1 LNPGVLRWKSS
12 LVPPRPSRLV
22 THSSILFIHY
32 LLFLFT
38 ILFYFVFAIDNKQI
52 KDVDMRSLRILWV
65 FIILSITLSGCGKD
79 SQMADNGRTE
89 IGNLVMENI
98 PPIPESLRDRLNQYQ
113 NVRSAYLE
121 DWLPGGGMLISTRF
135 GETSQLHKVSMPG
148 GTRYQLTFFDE
159 PVGDAA
165 VCPNKDTPVVV
176 FMKDVGGN
184 EAYQLF
190 TMNLENGRVTMI
202 TNGKARHGTPL
213 WSHDGAF
220 LAYPGTQRNGT
231 DYDIY
236 VAPAE
241 DLSNARMVAQ
251 LEGYW
256 EPVSWS
262 PANDK
267 LILLNYVSINE
278 SYLYILDVATGE
290 MSQINPSDRKIS
302 YGGAKWSP
310 LGDKIF
316 FTSDE
321 NAEFQTL
328 RSYDVSTGDIKLLLG
343 KATWDV
349 SSFTVSR
356 DGMLLAW
363 VTNEDG
369 LSRLSVMNLRSG
381 SRLNL
386 PKIPQGIIGGLR
398 FNREGTELAIS
409 LNTPQNPTDVYSIR
423 LTNATL
429 IRWTTSEVGG
439 LNTEEFVQPELFH
452 YTTFDSLAD
461 GTPRKIPAFYY
472 KGKSTAAKTPVIIYI
487 HGGPESQFRPSF
499 SSTFQYILN
508 EMGVSILAPNVRGS
522 AGYGKSYLLLDN
534 GTRREESVY
543 DIGALL
549 DWISEQP
556 ELDENRVAVWGGSYG
571 GYMVLASLTHY
582 NDRLRAGVDVVG
594 ISHFV
599 TFLENTKSYRR
610 DLRRAEYG
618 DERDPDMRAYLES
631 IAPVNNAYKISTPLF
646 IVQGLNDPR
655 VPASEA
661 EQILDAVKKNDTETW
676 YLLAKDEGHGFRKK
690 NNRDFYTQSLMLF
703 FEKFLLEPAE

>member
-1 LNPGVLRWKSS
+1 
-12 LVPPRPSRLV
+12 
-22 THSSILFIHY
+22 
-32 LLFLFT
+32 
-38 ILFYFVFAIDNKQI
+38 
-52 KDVDMRSLRILWV
+52 
-65 FIILSITLSGCGKD
+65 
-79 SQMADNGRTE
+79 
-89 IGNLVMENI
+89 MENI
-98 PPIPESLRDRLNQYQ
+98 PPVPESLKDRLNQYQ

-121 DWLPGGGMLISTRF
+121 DWLPRGGMLISTRF

-165 VCPNKDTPVVV
+165 VCPNEDTPIVV

-190 TMNLENGRVTMI
+190 AMNLEDGRVTMI

-213 WSHDGAF
+213 WSHDGSL

-241 DLSNARMVAQ
+241 DLSNARMAAQ

-278 SYLYILDVATGE
+278 SYLHILDVTTGE
-290 MSQINPSDRKIS
+290 MSPINPSDRKIS

-328 RSYDVSTGDIKLLLG
+328 RSYDISTGNIKLLLG
-343 KATWDV
+343 KTTWDV
-349 SSFTVSR
+349 SGFTVSR

-369 LSRLSVMNLRSG
+369 MSRLSVLNLRSG

-386 PKIPQGIIGGLR
+386 PKLPLGIIGGLR
-398 FNREGTELAIS
+398 FNPDGTELAIS
-409 LNTPQNPTDVYSIR
+409 LNTPKNPTDVYSIR

-429 IRWTTSEVGG
+429 TRWTTSEVGG
-439 LNTEEFVQPELFH
+439 LNTDGFIQPELIH
-452 YTTFDSLAD
+452 YTTFDSLPD
-461 GTPRKIPAFYY
+461 GSLRKIPAFYY
-472 KGKSTAAKTPVIIYI
+472 KGKSTVAKAPVIIYI

-534 GTRREESVY
+534 GTLREESVF

-549 DWISEQP
+549 DWIAEQP
-556 ELDENRVAVWGGSYG
+556 ELDESRVAVWGGSYG

>member
-1 LNPGVLRWKSS
+1 MKLKYSVWILVIFIGLN
-12 LVPPRPSRLV
+12 
-22 THSSILFIHY
+22 
-32 LLFLFT
+32 
-38 ILFYFVFAIDNKQI
+38 A
-52 KDVDMRSLRILWV
+52 
-65 FIILSITLSGCGKD
+65 CGTV
-79 SQMADNGRTE
+79 SEADRTE
-89 IGNLVMENI
+89 LGNLVMENI
-98 PPIPESLRDRLNQYQ
+98 PPIPEALKDRLNQYQ
-113 NVRSAYLE
+113 NVRSAYFE

-135 GETSQLHKVSMPG
+135 GETSQLHKVSTPG

-159 PVGDAA
+159 PVGDVA
-165 VCPNKDTPVVV
+165 VCPDENNPVVV

-190 TMNLENGRVTMI
+190 AMNLKDGRVTMI
-202 TNGKARHGTPL
+202 TDGNARHGTPL
-213 WSHDGAF
+213 WSNDGSL
-220 LAYPGTQRNGT
+220 LAYPGTRRNGT

-236 VAPAE
+236 VAPAD
-241 DLSNARMVAQ
+241 DLSNARMAAR

-256 EPVSWS
+256 EPLDWS

-267 LILLNYVSINE
+267 LILLNYISINE
-278 SYLYILDVATGE
+278 SYLYILDVQSGE
-290 MSQINPSDRKIS
+290 LTQIHPSPENIA
-302 YGGAKWSP
+302 YGSAKWP
-310 LGDKIF
+310 LPGDKIY

-321 NAEFQTL
+321 NSEFQTL
-328 RSYDVSTGDIKLLLG
+328 RCYDVSSGNIKPLPL
-343 KATWDV
+343 KTSWDV
-349 SSFTVSR
+349 SGFTVSR
-356 DGMLLAW
+356 DGMLLAL

-369 LSRLSVMNLRSG
+369 LSRLSVLNLRSG
-381 SRLNL
+381 RRLNL
-386 PKIPQGIIGGLR
+386 PKIPDGIIGGLR
-398 FNREGTELAIS
+398 FNKDGTELAIS

-429 IRWTTSEVGG
+429 TRWTASEVGG
-439 LNTEEFVQPELFH
+439 LNTESFVVPKLIH
-452 YTTFDSLAD
+452 YTTFDSLPD

-472 KGKSTAAKTPVIIYI
+472 KGKSNEAKAPVIIYI

-508 EMGVSILAPNVRGS
+508 EMGMSILAPNVRGS

-534 GTRREESVY
+534 GYKREQSVC

-549 DWISEQP
+549 DWIAEQP

-582 NDRLRAGVDVVG
+582 NDRLKAGVDIVG

-618 DERDPDMRAYLES
+618 DERDPDMRAFLES

-661 EQILDAVKKNDTETW
+661 EQILSAVKKNDTETW

>member
-1 LNPGVLRWKSS
+1 MKM
-12 LVPPRPSRLV
+12 SRLLYF
-22 THSSILFIHY
+22 SLALLILG
-32 LLFLFT
+32 
-38 ILFYFVFAIDNKQI
+38 
-52 KDVDMRSLRILWV
+52 
-65 FIILSITLSGCGKD
+65 GCG
-79 SQMADNGRTE
+79 SVSEDNRVKS
-89 IGNLVMENI
+89 GNLVMENI
-98 PPIPESLRDRLNQYQ
+98 PPIPETLKDRLNQYQ
-113 NVRSAYLE
+113 NVRSAYLQ
-121 DWLPGGGMLISTRF
+121 DWLPGGGILISTRF
-135 GETSQLHKVSMPG
+135 GETSQLHKVTMPG
-148 GTRYQLTFFDE
+148 GIRYQLTFFDE
-159 PVGDAA
+159 PVGDAS
-165 VCPNKDTPVVV
+165 VCSDKDNPVVV

-190 TMNLENGRVTMI
+190 AMNLKDGRVTMI
-202 TNGKARHGTPL
+202 TDGKARHGTPL
-213 WSHDGAF
+213 WSNDGSL

-241 DLSNARMVAQ
+241 NLSEVRMVAR

-262 PANDK
+262 PDSQQ
-267 LILLNYVSINE
+267 LILLNYKSINE
-278 SYLYILDVATGE
+278 SYLHILDVATGE
-290 MSQINPSDRKIS
+290 MTQINPSDKKIA

-310 LGDKIF
+310 RGDKIF

-321 NAEFQTL
+321 DTEFLTL
-328 RSYDVSTGDIKLLLG
+328 RSYDVESRRVEPVQHQTS
-343 KATWDV
+343 WDV
-349 SSFTVSR
+349 SGFTLSR

-369 LSRLSVMNLRSG
+369 LSKLSIRNLRTG

-386 PKIPQGIIGGLR
+386 PKLPQGVIGGLV
-398 FNREGTELAIS
+398 FNPDGTELAIS
-409 LNTPQNPTDVYSIR
+409 LNTPQNPTDVFSIR

-429 IRWTTSEVGG
+429 TRWTTSEVGG
-439 LNTEEFVQPELFH
+439 LNPEEFVAPELIH
-452 YTTFDSLAD
+452 YTTFDSLSD

-472 KGKSTAAKTPVIIYI
+472 RGKHTGEKAPVIIYI
-487 HGGPESQFRPSF
+487 HGGPESQFRPTF
-499 SSTFQYILN
+499 SSTFQYFVN

-534 GTRREESVY
+534 GTKREHSVF

-549 DWISEQP
+549 DWIAQQP
-556 ELDENRVAVWGGSYG
+556 ELDENRVGVRGGSYG

-582 NDRLRAGVDVVG
+582 NDRLKAGLDAVG
-594 ISHFV
+594 ISNFV

-618 DERDPDMRAYLES
+618 DERDPDMRAFLES
-631 IAPVNNAYKISTPLF
+631 IAPVNNAHKISTPLF

-661 EQILDAVKKNDTETW
+661 EQILDAVKANNTETW
-676 YLLAKDEGHGFRKK
+676 YLLAKDEGHGFSKK
-690 NNRDFYTQSLMLF
+690 NNRDFYIQSMMLF
-703 FEKFLLEPAE
+703 FEKFLLETVE